1 MGHGLE
7 GKKTADTAHA
17 ATSARTLGM
26 ALGDLQQLLR
36 GTGRHNDLCGVK
48 EKLNFHGVE
57 RENYPTILDTVEQS
71 GVQ

>member
-1 MGHGLE
+1 MFGN
-7 GKKTADTAHA
+7 
-17 ATSARTLGM
+17 
-26 ALGDLQQLLR
+26 LQELLR
-36 GTGRHNDLCGVK
+36 GAGRLAAALLPLHFPQHDDLCGVK